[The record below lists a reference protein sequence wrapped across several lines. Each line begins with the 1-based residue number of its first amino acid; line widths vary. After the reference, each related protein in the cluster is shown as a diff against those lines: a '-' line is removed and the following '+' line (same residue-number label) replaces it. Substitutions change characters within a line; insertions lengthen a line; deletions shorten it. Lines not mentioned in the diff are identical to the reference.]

1 MASNCELDTNDDD
14 ELSQLLLDAENDI
27 EAADEINSVNT
38 TLVKQTAE
46 KSVVH
51 SSVDPLDSSDDEDI
65 SNYLTRK
72 YNEYGRDIKSVLKKQ
87 NDDKVERKV
96 NNEVKQSIRQ
106 TTTNAQPPSAHVFPT
121 FTTPPVQTTKQKPMP
136 ISVPYANIGVY
147 TDPVFGL
154 RIVHPLISSSLLQER
169 MSGRKAVPV
178 CNLKNHLTTG
188 NLKEDWA
195 LAGVIVQK
203 GAIMT
208 SKKGNQYVIWK
219 ISDLK
224 NDIKM
229 VSVFL
234 FKNAYRELWKT
245 AQGMV
250 VAILNP
256 NTMEKSSDKYDD
268 LSLSVDNAEKCMI
281 LGQSKDLGVCKSRK
295 KNGDACTAI
304 VNKHSCEHCVYHV
317 QQEYAKLS
325 GRSELQSMS
334 SGRGLQSLRNKVL
347 GKSEVFYGGQS
358 FLAVPAKKNPKM
370 AAKDNSRLM
379 TLSEYYQSPNSNSS
393 KLTYLDIN
401 FSNVKSSKIR
411 KSKYGKIRFEM
422 YFATKYLYRIF
433 CKRKLKQLG
442 KIARGFYWW

>member
-1 MASNCELDTNDDD
+1 MASNSELDANDDDD
-14 ELSQLLLDAENDI
+14 ELSQLLRDAENEI
-27 EAADEINSVNT
+27 ETTDQVNSVDSIS
-38 TLVKQTAE
+38 VKQTE

-51 SSVDPLDSSDDEDI
+51 NSVDPLDSSDDEDI

-106 TTTNAQPPSAHVFPT
+106 TASNDQPSPHVFPK
-121 FTTPPVQTTKQKPMP
+121 FTAPVQTTKQKPMP
-136 ISVPYANIGVY
+136 ISDPYANIGVY

-178 CNLKNHLTTG
+178 CSLKNHLTSG

-203 GAIMT
+203 GSIMT
-208 SKKGNQYVIWK
+208 SKKGHHYTIWK
-219 ISDLK
+219 LSDLK

-234 FKNAYRELWKT
+234 FSNAYKDLWKT

-256 NTMEKSSDKYDD
+256 NPMEKSSDKYDD
-268 LSLSVDNAEKCMI
+268 LTLSVDNSEKCMI

-304 VNKHSCEHCVYHV
+304 VNKHSCEYCVYHV
-317 QQEYAKLS
+317 QQEYGKMS
-325 GRSELQSMS
+325 GRSELQSNS
-334 SGRGLQSLRNKVL
+334 SGRGLQNLRNKVL

-358 FLAVPAKKNPKM
+358 FLAVPAKKNPKI
-370 AAKDNSRLM
+370 AAKDNKRLM
-379 TLSEYYQSPNSNSS
+379 TLSEYYQSPNSNLS
-393 KLTYLDIN
+393 KFIYFEIN
-401 FSNVKSSKIR
+401 FSKSVSAK
-411 KSKYGKIRFEM
+411 KPKY
-422 YFATKYLYRIF
+422 
-433 CKRKLKQLG
+433 
-442 KIARGFYWW
+442 

>member
-1 MASNCELDTNDDD
+1 MEFIIVKSYIAATMASNCKLDTNDDDD
-14 ELSQLLLDAENDI
+14 ELSQLLLEAENEI
-27 EAADEINSVNT
+27 EAVNKINSVDT
-38 TLVKQTAE
+38 ASVKQTE
-46 KSVVH
+46 KSVL
-51 SSVDPLDSSDDEDI
+51 SVDPLDSSDDEDI
-65 SNYLTRK
+65 SNYLSRK

-87 NDDKVERKV
+87 NDDKFERKV
-96 NNEVKQSIRQ
+96 NNEVKQSIRE
-106 TTTNAQPPSAHVFPT
+106 TASNDQPSPHVFPT
-121 FTTPPVQTTKQKPMP
+121 FTAPPVPTTKHKPMP
-136 ISVPYANIGVY
+136 ISDPYANIGVY

-195 LAGVIVQK
+195 LAGVIVTK

-208 SKKGNQYVIWK
+208 SKKGHQYTIWK

-234 FKNAYRELWKT
+234 FKNAYKDLWKT

-268 LSLSVDNAEKCMI
+268 LCLSVDNAEKCMI

-304 VNKHSCEHCVYHV
+304 VNKHSCEFCVYHV
-317 QQEYAKLS
+317 QQEYGKMS
-325 GRSELQSMS
+325 GRAELQSNS

-379 TLSEYYQSPNSNSS
+379 TLSEYYQSPNSNPS
-393 KLTYLDIN
+393 KLI
-401 FSNVKSSKIR
+401 
-411 KSKYGKIRFEM
+411 
-422 YFATKYLYRIF
+422 
-433 CKRKLKQLG
+433 
-442 KIARGFYWW
+442 